1 MTGEWTFQLIA
12 GFSLLSAL
20 SISVYF
26 RHRAEREGGKMARVE
41 GRWLLVLL
49 RLVGLAAILPL
60 LAYLVQPAWVA
71 WARVELPLWLRW
83 VGAGGVML
91 MLPALYWLFATIRN
105 NISPLATTRQGHQ
118 LVTHGPYRWI
128 RHPLYTF
135 GSIFFL
141 SLAVMTGLWWLAALM
156 ALGGI
161 GLAWR
166 TPREER
172 HLLAAFGDD
181 YRQYM
186 ARTGRYLPRLR

>member
-1 MTGEWTFQLIA
+1 
-12 GFSLLSAL
+12 
-20 SISVYF
+20 
-26 RHRAEREGGKMARVE
+26 MARVE

-49 RLVGLAAILPL
+49 RLVGLAALLPL

-71 WARVELPLWLRW
+71 WARVELPTWLRW

-91 MLPALYWLFATIRN
+91 MLPALHWLFATIRN
-105 NISPLATTRQGHQ
+105 NISPLATTRQGHR